1 MEVDSGEKESAVAI
15 LLLGCALKLNES
27 KRSKCRRKR
36 RILVKSWLLK
46 IGKKEEFIK
55 KERFPSSPT
64 ISQEET
70 LLLCKKKLPQ

>member
-15 LLLGCALKLNES
+15 LLLGSALKLNES

-36 RILVKSWLLK
+36 IIWVKSWLLI

-55 KERFPSSPT
+55 
-64 ISQEET
+64 IW
-70 LLLCKKKLPQ
+70 

>member
-15 LLLGCALKLNES
+15 LLLGCVLKLNES

-36 RILVKSWLLK
+36 RTLVKQWLLK

-55 KERFPSSPT
+55 
-64 ISQEET
+64 IEEIIAVS
-70 LLLCKKKLPQ
+70 